1 MVLELIIIVIICPT
15 NKRVLS
21 GIRGSN
27 EHPQSHR
34 NLNSLVPSFNECVDR
49 FLARLRPLADGKTQ
63 VPMKIE
69 FTDLTL
75 DVISKVGYTK

>member
-1 MVLELIIIVIICPT
+1 
-15 NKRVLS
+15 
-21 GIRGSN
+21 
-27 EHPQSHR
+27 
-34 NLNSLVPSFNECVDR
+34 VPSFNECVDR